1 MRACYKNAC
10 WLNSLRPD
18 IGRQKHMGG
27 DSTLTW
33 CNTMSM
39 NKTNKTWRVHYAL
52 QICRATWEETGSC
65 YEMASPK
72 KCLETSW
79 TEKSNRNMMEK
90 NRKRIKRLQP
100 RSANQKHQGCWV
112 QFNCAQGATVWWPRP
127 GTIVPRWWK
136 KLGLCAAPSVMEH
149 CQTVWFFPLA
159 LTVDL
164 LSKTIIIHSMNINH
178 IIYMKYHD
186 TVPKKTQK
194 TMCHEFDE
202 FPFNWHLARAT
213 ETICEMHP
221 WCQLNARPKTWT
233 TFSVCDP
240 NRQARICKKGTN
252 NGRCF
257 VSLARSED
265 ANVLDGL
272 AMDTT
277 WIPRGWCPM
286 NFCFGVWHHIWTYTK
301 YTSMTSKWMHL

>member
-1 MRACYKNAC
+1 MLQECLLIELTEARYRK
-10 WLNSLRPD
+10 
-18 IGRQKHMGG
+18 QKHMGG

-186 TVPKKTQK
+186 TVPKK
-194 TMCHEFDE
+194 H
-202 FPFNWHLARAT
+202 
-213 ETICEMHP
+213 
-221 WCQLNARPKTWT
+221 
-233 TFSVCDP
+233 
-240 NRQARICKKGTN
+240 KKLCSWI
-252 NGRCF
+252 R
-257 VSLARSED
+257 
-265 ANVLDGL
+265 
-272 AMDTT
+272 
-277 WIPRGWCPM
+277 WIPLQLAPGKSYWNNMWNASMMSTQC
-286 NFCFGVWHHIWTYTK
+286 TTK
-301 YTSMTSKWMHL
+301 NLNNL